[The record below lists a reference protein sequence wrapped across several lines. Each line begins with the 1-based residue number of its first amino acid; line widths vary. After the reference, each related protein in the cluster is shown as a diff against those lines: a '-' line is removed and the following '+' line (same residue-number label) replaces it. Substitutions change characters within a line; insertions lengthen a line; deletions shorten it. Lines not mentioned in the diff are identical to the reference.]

1 MSSIIIESA
10 LYLAVGLAIG
20 IAVAI
25 LRARYLQGEITE
37 RDEIIKNLESSEK
50 KNETQINNLNT
61 SLEEAQA
68 NSQLLKKQLET
79 SAERITNFS
88 NQAKER
94 DSTINQMNT
103 KIQELRENID
113 ILTTQREDQDL
124 SIQKMKKELEF
135 RGSTIQQLTSQL
147 KDAKE
152 QIAEHE
158 SLLSD
163 RSNKI
168 ETLEAR
174 MKAMQDNFTIIS
186 GIGPKVEA
194 ILKAR
199 KINTFTKLSSLN
211 AENILEIL
219 EKENPN
225 LIRLVDPTNWPE
237 QAKLAAEDD
246 WEALSTLQESFRS
259 RPPT

>member
-1 MSSIIIESA
+1 MSSFIYDSA
-10 LYLAVGLAIG
+10 LYLVVGLAIG

-25 LRARYLQGEITE
+25 LRARYWQGEIKDL
-37 RDEIIKNLESSEK
+37 DEIIKKLESSEK
-50 KNETQINNLNT
+50 KNKAQINTLNT
-61 SLEEAQA
+61 SLEEAQV

-79 SAERITNFS
+79 SAEKITNFS
-88 NQAKER
+88 NQAKEK
-94 DSTINQMNT
+94 DGTINQMNT
-103 KIQELRENID
+103 KIQEQRENID

-124 SIQKMKKELEF
+124 SIQKMTKELEL

-147 KDAKE
+147 KDAEE

-158 SLLSD
+158 LLLSD

-186 GIGPKVEA
+186 GIGPKVDA
-194 ILKAR
+194 ILKGR
-199 KINTFTKLSSLN
+199 KINTFTKLSTLN

-225 LIRLVDPTNWPE
+225 LVRLVDPTNWPE

-246 WEALSTLQESFRS
+246 WDALNTLQESLRS
-259 RPPT
+259 RPSN